1 MFTVF
6 DTALSGLSAL
16 QTAVSVVGN
25 NLANLNTTGYKATT
39 VQFHDLMDQ
48 QLGVGASNTDVGL
61 GVGAPDTVRHFTQGA
76 IQQTTGAFD
85 AAIQGDGFF
94 VVRNNGNQQLYTR
107 AGNFTLDETGHLV
120 TATGEF
126 VQGWN
131 AQGGSV
137 NPSGAASDI
146 VVPVNG
152 VNAASP
158 TQNMSLAVNL
168 NSAATVG
175 QANATYSAPVQVI
188 DGQGATHTLTVT
200 FTKTGANAWDFAV
213 TIPAADLTSGGQTK
227 VASGSL
233 AFDGNGNMTTATV
246 GKSPVQIKISG
257 LLDGA
262 PDQTI
267 NWNLVNGTTN
277 LVTQFAQAG
286 GVSATSQD
294 GTAAGQITKVSLQDG
309 GLIVAQ
315 YSSGN
320 QQTVGQLALASIQ
333 NPESLV
339 SVGNNNL
346 ATTPASATPA
356 IGASGTGGRGE
367 IKAGTLESS
376 TVDIATEFTNLI
388 TFQRSYSANS
398 RVITTGDQMLQDLMN
413 VVR

>member
-1 MFTVF
+1 M
-6 DTALSGLSAL
+6 
-16 QTAVSVVGN
+16 
-25 NLANLNTTGYKATT
+25 
-39 VQFHDLMDQ
+39 
-48 QLGVGASNTDVGL
+48 
-61 GVGAPDTVRHFTQGA
+61 
-76 IQQTTGAFD
+76 
-85 AAIQGDGFF
+85 
-94 VVRNNGNQQLYTR
+94 
-107 AGNFTLDETGHLV
+107 
-120 TATGEF
+120 
-126 VQGWN
+126 
-131 AQGGSV
+131 
-137 NPSGAASDI
+137 NPSGAVSDI

-188 DGQGATHTLTVT
+188 DGQGATHTLIVT

-277 LVTQFAQAG
+277 LVTQFAQAS